1 MEGEIRVKTTH
12 YPNAI
17 SFKFDN
23 RRVTVSDTSTGT
35 ALEFRTI
42 DHNYAPHT
50 INQCIRGIMAL
61 TYLELSN
68 EASELL
74 LRGLA
79 DRLGYNII
87 KQNKE

>member
-1 MEGEIRVKTTH
+1 MEKEIRVKTTH

-17 SFKFDN
+17 SYKFDN
-23 RRVTVSDTSTGT
+23 RRVTVSDIPTGT

-50 INQCIRGIMAL
+50 INQCIRGKMAL

-79 DRLGYNII
+79 NRLGYNLT
-87 KQNKE
+87 K